1 MKPQA
6 YSGRIRATKDEVD
19 TRRKRIFDIVAEQ
32 QPMTVRQVFY
42 RAVVMN
48 LVEKSEKGYCKVQDD
63 LTVLRRNGTLPYDWL
78 TDEGR
83 APRQPYMVEGIVEA
97 LNNARRH
104 YRKDPWQDKEELV
117 QIWVE
122 KNALAGVINPVT
134 SEYGVALMVT
144 VGYSSITFAYEAAQ
158 TIDAFD
164 GPVFIYHFGDFDP
177 SGQDAARA
185 LEEELRLHAPGADIT
200 FTRVAVTPEQI
211 REWNLPTRPTKA
223 SDPRAA
229 KFGSAQSVELD
240 AIEPNRLRQLVRDT
254 LEQHLTPMRTTRSR

>member
-104 YRKDPWQDKEELV
+104 
-117 QIWVE
+117 
-122 KNALAGVINPVT
+122 
-134 SEYGVALMVT
+134 
-144 VGYSSITFAYEAAQ
+144 
-158 TIDAFD
+158 
-164 GPVFIYHFGDFDP
+164 
-177 SGQDAARA
+177 
-185 LEEELRLHAPGADIT
+185 
-200 FTRVAVTPEQI
+200 
-211 REWNLPTRPTKA
+211 
-223 SDPRAA
+223 
-229 KFGSAQSVELD
+229 
-240 AIEPNRLRQLVRDT
+240 
-254 LEQHLTPMRTTRSR
+254 